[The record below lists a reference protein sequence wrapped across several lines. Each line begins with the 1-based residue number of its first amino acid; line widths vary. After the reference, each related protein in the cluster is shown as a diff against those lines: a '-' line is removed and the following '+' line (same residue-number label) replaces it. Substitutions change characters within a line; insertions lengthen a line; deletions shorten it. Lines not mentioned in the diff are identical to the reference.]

1 MRAKNI
7 VRGEGMRKLSKGKVI
22 FCLVVVFLTVLPLA
36 GQTEKQKI
44 KVVVENATIRAKPD
58 LQSDVIKHPTLGA
71 VFEIEKKEAEWFMV
85 KVQTE
90 VGVLLT
96 GYIHEMFVEIEE
108 AKKEDIEEAVEKAP
122 EPEEKV
128 VDVQKKPELPT
139 PPQEARP
146 TRFEIA
152 FGGSYTS
159 GYSINSVSYSDS
171 FSEGSLDRATENGT
185 IIQGLETPMGFYGSF
200 NFFLTQGLGIELRLD
215 INSSANFTSSSM
227 SNYQLSWEWSDGRS
241 SNTSKQWEIQGGGVS
256 SLTIFS
262 GNLFYKV
269 RSGGLFAPFFS
280 GGVSYYSGSLNNA
293 STFVGYGTTWTVEEW
308 PYIIRYIDY
317 FDIPAT
323 LEASFSGIGFN
334 VGGGVDLQFS
344 RSLALNIDARYFMLK
359 NLEEKWQVRAGT
371 YPANLH
377 EGVTRTLLE
386 QNALALQEDIN
397 PVEIKT
403 SFFKISLGLKI
414 MF

>member
-1 MRAKNI
+1 MR
-7 VRGEGMRKLSKGKVI
+7 RLSNGKVI

-58 LQSDVIKHPTLGA
+58 LQSDVIKNPTLGA
-71 VFEIEKKEAEWFMV
+71 VFEVEQKEGEWFTV

-96 GYIHEMFVEIEE
+96 GYIHEMFVEVEE
-108 AKKEDIEEAVEKAP
+108 AKKEDIEEAAEKVP

-128 VDVQKKPELPT
+128 VGVQKKPEPPT

-146 TRFEIA
+146 TKFEIA

-159 GYSINSVSYSDS
+159 GYSINNVSYSDS

-185 IIQGLETPMGFYGSF
+185 ITQGLEKPMGFFGSL
-200 NFFLTQGLGIELRLD
+200 NFFITQGLGIELRLD
-215 INSSANFTSSSM
+215 MNSGANFTSSNM

-256 SLTIFS
+256 SLTVFS
-262 GNLFYKV
+262 GNLIYKV

-280 GGVSYYSGSLNNA
+280 GGVSYYSGSLNKA
-293 STFVGYGTTWTVEEW
+293 STFVGYGTTWTIEEW
-308 PYIIRYIDY
+308 PYITRYIDF

-334 VGGGVDLQFS
+334 VGGGADLQFS

-359 NLEEKWQVRAGT
+359 NLEERWQVRAGT

-377 EGVTRTLLE
+377 EGVTITLLE
-386 QNALALQEDIN
+386 QNALALQESIT

>member
-1 MRAKNI
+1 MR
-7 VRGEGMRKLSKGKVI
+7 RLSNGKVI
-22 FCLVVVFLTVLPLA
+22 FCLVVVLFAVLPLS

-44 KVVVENATIRAKPD
+44 KVVVENATIRANPD
-58 LQSDVIKHPTLGA
+58 LQSDVIKHTTLGA
-71 VFEIEKKEAEWFMV
+71 VFEVEEKEGEWFTI

-96 GYIHEMFVEIEE
+96 GYIHEMFVEVEE
-108 AKKEDIEEAVEKAP
+108 EEKEDIEEAVEMAP

-128 VDVQKKPELPT
+128 VEVQKKLESPM

-146 TRFEIA
+146 TRMEIA

-171 FSEGSLDRATENGT
+171 FSEGSLERANENGT
-185 IIQGLETPMGFYGSF
+185 ITQGLEKPMGFYGSF

-215 INSSANFTSSSM
+215 INSSANYTSSSM
-227 SNYQLSWEWSDGRS
+227 SNYRLSWEWSDGRS
-241 SNTSKQWEIQGGGVS
+241 SDTTKQWDIQGGGVS
-256 SLTIFS
+256 SLTVFS
-262 GNLFYKV
+262 GNLMYKV
-269 RSGGLFAPFFS
+269 RTGGFFAPFFS
-280 GGVSYYSGSLNNA
+280 GGVSYYSGSLNKA
-293 STFVGYGTTWTVEEW
+293 STFVGYGTTWAIEDFQFIT
-308 PYIIRYIDY
+308 RYIDF

-334 VGGGVDLQFS
+334 VGGGADLQFS

-359 NLEEKWQVRAGT
+359 NVEERWQVRAGT
-371 YPANLH
+371 YPTNLH
-377 EGVTRTLLE
+377 EGVTITLLE
-386 QNALALQEDIN
+386 QNALALQESIT

-403 SFFKISLGLKI
+403 SFFKISLGLKL

>member
-1 MRAKNI
+1 VRANNSGK
-7 VRGEGMRKLSKGKVI
+7 GEGMRRFFSGMVV
-22 FCLVVVFLTVLPLA
+22 FCLVVVLLAVLPLA

-58 LQSDVIKHPTLGA
+58 LQSNVIKQPALGA
-71 VFEIEKKEAEWFMV
+71 VFEVEKKEGEWFTV

-96 GYIHEMFVEIEE
+96 GYVHEMFVELEE
-108 AKKEDIEEAVEKAP
+108 EKKEEIKEAIDKTP

-128 VDVQKKPELPT
+128 VDVQKKPEPT
-139 PPQEARP
+139 TPSQEVHP

-152 FGGSYTS
+152 LGGSYTS
-159 GYSINSVSYSDS
+159 GYSINNVSYSDS
-171 FSEGSLDRATENGT
+171 FSEGGLERATENGT
-185 IIQGLETPMGFYGSF
+185 ITHGLDKPMGFYGSF
-200 NFFLTQGLGIELRLD
+200 NFFLTQGLGIEVRLD
-215 INSSANFTSSSM
+215 MNSSANFTTSSM
-227 SNYQLSWEWSDGRS
+227 SDYRLAWEWSSGVSD
-241 SNTSKQWEIQGGGVS
+241 TYEKQWEIQGGGIS
-256 SLTIFS
+256 SLTVFS

-280 GGVSYYSGSLNNA
+280 GGVSYYSGSLNKA
-293 STFVGYGTTWTVEEW
+293 STFVGYGMTWTVDNW
-308 PYIIRYIDY
+308 PYVTRYID
-317 FDIPAT
+317 FIDVPAT

-334 VGGGVDLQFS
+334 VGGGADVQFS

-359 NLEEKWQVRAGT
+359 NVEERWQVHAGT
-371 YPANLH
+371 YPANFHDGWSRVLS
-377 EGVTRTLLE
+377 E
-386 QNALALQEDIN
+386 QNALALQESIT

-403 SFFKISLGLKI
+403 SFFKISLGLKL

>member
-1 MRAKNI
+1 MKRLFN
-7 VRGEGMRKLSKGKVI
+7 GKVI
-22 FCLVVVFLTVLPLA
+22 FCLVVVLLAVLPLA

-58 LQSDVIKHPTLGA
+58 LQSDVIKQPPLGT
-71 VFEIEKKEAEWFMV
+71 VFEVEKKEDEWFTI
-85 KVQTE
+85 KIKTE

-108 AKKEDIEEAVEKAP
+108 EEKEAIQEVEEKVLEPEEEAVE
-122 EPEEKV
+122 EPE
-128 VDVQKKPELPT
+128 KPVPT
-139 PPQEARP
+139 TPAKEVRP
-146 TRFEIA
+146 TRFEIT

-159 GYSINSVSYSDS
+159 GYSINNVSYSDS
-171 FSEGSLDRATENGT
+171 FSEGSLERATENGT
-185 IIQGLETPMGFYGSF
+185 ITQGLEKPMGFYGSF

-215 INSSANFTSSSM
+215 SNSSANFTSSSM
-227 SNYQLSWEWSDGRS
+227 SDYRLSWEWSDSRS
-241 SNTSKQWEIQGGGVS
+241 GNAEKQWEIQGGGVS

-262 GNLFYKV
+262 GNLIYKV

-280 GGVSYYSGSLNNA
+280 GGVSYYSGSLNKA
-293 STFVGYGTTWTVEEW
+293 STFVGYGTTWAVESW
-308 PYIIRYIDY
+308 PYITRYIDY

-323 LEASFSGIGFN
+323 LEGSFSGVGFN
-334 VGGGVDLQFS
+334 VGGGADLQFS
-344 RSLALNIDARYFMLK
+344 RSIALNIDARYFMLK
-359 NLEEKWQVRAGT
+359 NVEERWQVHAGT

-377 EGVTRTLLE
+377 EGVTITLLE
-386 QNALALQEDIN
+386 QNALALQELMN

-403 SFFKISLGLKI
+403 SFFKISLGLKL